1 MAFSGEL
8 FSIVA
13 GDYRAEIAEVGA
25 GLAGLWLA
33 DRPVTVD
40 ADPKRLPPKS
50 SGAVLAPWPN
60 RIRDGRYA
68 FDGSQFQLP
77 LTEPAAGNASHGLVK
92 WVRWSCQQL
101 APSALTLV
109 HELVPQTGY
118 PFELRLELRYALDP
132 SAGLTVR
139 LTASNVGDRD
149 APFGAGFHPYLDLAG
164 HPLDTAELLVPAE
177 TVLLTDGQQIPTAR
191 QSVAG
196 TGFDFRALRAL
207 GSDRLD
213 HGYADLI
220 GQSALLRTA
229 ERTVSLSW
237 DAGFTHLQVFT
248 PPFITPGRNAV
259 AIEPMSCPA
268 DAFNSGQ
275 DLVKLGPGESW
286 SGSWSIAVTG
296 DPLGG

>member
-1 MAFSGEL
+1 MAFSGKL
-8 FSIVA
+8 FSIAA
-13 GDYRAEIAEVGA
+13 GDYRAAIAEVGA

-40 ADPKRLPPKS
+40 ADPQQLPPKS
-50 SGAVLAPWPN
+50 SGAVLVPWPN

-92 WVRWSCQQL
+92 WVRWGCQDL
-101 APSALTLV
+101 APDALTLV
-109 HELVPQTGY
+109 HDLVPQTGY

-132 SAGLTVR
+132 VAGLTVR
-139 LTASNVGDRD
+139 LTALNTGVSA

-164 HPLDTAELLVPAE
+164 HPLDTAELLVPAD
-177 TVLLTDGQQIPTAR
+177 TVLLTDDRQIPISR

-196 TGFDFRALRAL
+196 TGFDFRVLRPI
-207 GSDRLD
+207 GDDRLD

-220 GQSALLRTA
+220 GQSALLRTS
-229 ERTVSLSW
+229 ERTIAVSW
-237 DAGFTHLQVFT
+237 DSRFTHLQVFT

-275 DLVKLGPGESW
+275 DLVRLAPGESW
-286 SGSWSIAVTG
+286 SGSWSIAVSG
-296 DPLGG
+296 